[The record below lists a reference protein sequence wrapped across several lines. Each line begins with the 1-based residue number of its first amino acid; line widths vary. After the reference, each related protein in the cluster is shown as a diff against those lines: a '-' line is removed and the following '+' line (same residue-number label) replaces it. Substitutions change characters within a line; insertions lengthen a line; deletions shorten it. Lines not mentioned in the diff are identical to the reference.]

1 MAPVITLKAMTA
13 VAFDTH
19 KAVRA
24 LQEAGFEEAQAE
36 AVVSTVGAAIGGDV
50 ATKAHVT
57 AETASLRADMYRLV
71 LVTAIAIVGMT
82 VALVKLLP

>member
-1 MAPVITLKAMTA
+1 MTA
-13 VAFDTH
+13 LAFDTH

-24 LQEAGFEEAQAE
+24 LQKAGFEEAQAE
-36 AVVSTVGAAIGGDV
+36 VVSTVGAAMGGDV

-57 AETASLRADMYRLV
+57 AEAAGLRADMYRPV
-71 LVTAIAIVGMT
+71 LVTAIAIVGLT